1 MNIDKESII
10 ELVIFCIVIW
20 IIGIIGSLFF
30 YFLCLGLQA
39 LGI

>member
-1 MNIDKESII
+1 MIDKESIE

-20 IIGIIGSLFF
+20 VIGIIGSVFF

-39 LGI
+39 LGL